1 MIILHNHDTME
12 GLLETIER
20 WESLKTK
27 PSNKTE
33 QILPHFVDDGKA
45 AFPIQD
51 SHSSNEQR
59 HFGTWGISQR
69 NYLAAH
75 APKHVC
81 DDIIYRDPSSADY
94 VTAYAKA
101 AYIYADAMIALENN
115 KPHACGQK
123 KCKMTAIE
131 LKIGDCVEVVG
142 PFGKGSNLNVMV
154 GLCGEIVGIDYRC
167 VRVGLEN
174 GVWDFPATNLRYA
187 KAEFVESGKF
197 TLEEIENAFFSHNH
211 GGDEGGEG
219 EYLHRKNTWK
229 SFCRFL
235 DLRIEQS
242 LEKES

>member
-142 PFGKGSNLNVMV
+142 PLDK
-154 GLCGEIVGIDYRC
+154 D
-167 VRVGLEN
+167 
-174 GVWDFPATNLRYA
+174 WDCYVSDLDEMIGR
-187 KAEFVESGKF
+187 SGKIIKIIDEAHMVSF
-197 TLEEIENAFFSHNH
+197 
-211 GGDEGGEG
+211 GDERWNFRPENLIHVKTDSAADAVVAAGKTE
-219 EYLHRKNTWK
+219 E
-229 SFCRFL
+229 
-235 DLRIEQS
+235 
-242 LEKES
+242 